1 MYTTL
6 SSISKGNLLLD
17 LRIVNSKVFPRFGMN
32 KNFKK
37 TLFTGDLRLGI
48 TLAVILIPLAIA
60 YKIIAKLPSVYNLY
74 SEIFLYGLSV
84 FSSSN
89 TVLVWTNGANHFR
102 NVLISSEEVETFPK
116 ISILKFDIQ
125 LFWK

>member
-1 MYTTL
+1 
-6 SSISKGNLLLD
+6 
-17 LRIVNSKVFPRFGMN
+17 MN

-48 TLAVILIPLAIA
+48 SLAVILIPLAIA
-60 YKIIAKLPSVYNLY
+60 YIIIAKLPSVYNLY
-74 SEIFLYGLSV
+74 SEIFLYSLSV

-89 TVLVWTNGANHFR
+89 TVLIWTKGGNNFR

>member
-1 MYTTL
+1 M
-6 SSISKGNLLLD
+6 D
-17 LRIVNSKVFPRFGMN
+17 

-48 TLAVILIPLAIA
+48 TLVVILIPRAIA

-89 TVLVWTNGANHFR
+89 TVLVWTKSANHFR

-116 ISILKFDIQ
+116 ISILKFYIK
-125 LFWK
+125 LFWI